1 MNTSNLNILNDN
13 NIIISSEDIT
23 NNLIKINENN
33 MIIKINQK
41 KKKLLTRIDRS
52 KNDTSTRLF
61 MVTEAYDKYTYEY
74 YIISLT
80 ILILSSII
88 TFIEALR
95 LTIIELNTKEKIL
108 YYNENYFSLVLNII
122 LLVTGT
128 IITILSSIIRFKN
141 YREILEGLKEA
152 QTILVTYKNKYNRQY
167 QIINYHYIDKNI
179 SSDSIIKIS
188 DKITTYD
195 KIVKSINYF
204 QYIRNSDIIA
214 YNKSKAKFDIDIY
227 KIKTDTRNEFELIT
241 KKKEQEYIDIYNEND
256 ITLENKNYKKFEN
269 INDILLKKELYKLNA
284 SKKKFELNS
293 EVNKLKNEVII
304 LDRTKSEP
312 NVSK

>member
-41 KKKLLTRIDRS
+41 KKELLTRIERS

-312 NVSK
+312 NVFK

>member
-33 MIIKINQK
+33 IIIKINQK
-41 KKKLLTRIDRS
+41 KKELLTRIERS

-141 YREILEGLKEA
+141 YREILECLKEA

-167 QIINYHYIDKNI
+167 QIINYHYINKNI

-188 DKITTYD
+188 DKITGYD

-241 KKKEQEYIDIYNEND
+241 KKKEQEYIDIYNDND
-256 ITLENKNYKKFEN
+256 IAHEKKNYEKFEN
-269 INDILLKKELYKLNA
+269 INNILLKKELYKLDA
-284 SKKKFELNS
+284 SKK
-293 EVNKLKNEVII
+293 I
-304 LDRTKSEP
+304 
-312 NVSK
+312 

>member
-1 MNTSNLNILNDN
+1 MTSNIILYDSNKSNITLKV
-13 NIIISSEDIT
+13 IE
-23 NNLIKINENN
+23 LQE
-33 MIIKINQK
+33 
-41 KKKLLTRIDRS
+41 RIMKS

-61 MVTEAYDKYTYEY
+61 MVTEAYDKYNKEH

-95 LTIIELNTKEKIL
+95 LTLIELNTNKEIDNLLYSSLIL
-108 YYNENYFSLVLNII
+108 NLL
-122 LLVTGT
+122 LLVNGT
-128 IITILSSIIRFKN
+128 IITILSSIIRFRN

-167 QIINYHYIDKNI
+167 HIINYHYINKNI
-179 SSDSIIKIS
+179 SSDNIIKVS
-188 DKITTYD
+188 DKITAYD

-204 QYIRNSDIIA
+204 QYIKNSDIIG
-214 YNKSKAKFDIDIY
+214 YNKSKAKYDIDIY

-241 KKKEQEYIDIYNEND
+241 KRKEQEYIDIYNKND
-256 ITLENKNYKKFEN
+256 IELEKKNYEKFEN
-269 INDILLKKELYKLNA
+269 INDILLKKELYKLDT

-293 EVNKLKNEVII
+293 EVDKLKSEVII
-304 LDRTKSEP
+304 LNKSKSEP
-312 NVSK
+312 NAF

>member
-41 KKKLLTRIDRS
+41 KKELLTRIERS

>member
-41 KKKLLTRIDRS
+41 KKELLTRIDRS

-108 YYNENYFSLVLNII
+108 YYNV
-122 LLVTGT
+122 
-128 IITILSSIIRFKN
+128 
-141 YREILEGLKEA
+141 
-152 QTILVTYKNKYNRQY
+152 
-167 QIINYHYIDKNI
+167 
-179 SSDSIIKIS
+179 
-188 DKITTYD
+188 
-195 KIVKSINYF
+195 
-204 QYIRNSDIIA
+204 
-214 YNKSKAKFDIDIY
+214 
-227 KIKTDTRNEFELIT
+227 
-241 KKKEQEYIDIYNEND
+241 
-256 ITLENKNYKKFEN
+256 
-269 INDILLKKELYKLNA
+269 
-284 SKKKFELNS
+284 
-293 EVNKLKNEVII
+293 
-304 LDRTKSEP
+304 
-312 NVSK
+312 

>member
-23 NNLIKINENN
+23 NNFIKINENN
-33 MIIKINQK
+33 MIMKINQK
-41 KKKLLTRIDRS
+41 KKELLTRIERS
-52 KNDTSTRLF
+52 KNDASTRLF

-74 YIISLT
+74 YVISLT

-88 TFIEALR
+88 TFIEAIR
-95 LTIIELNTKEKIL
+95 LTIIEININEKIL
-108 YYNENYFSLVLNII
+108 YYNENYFSLILNII
-122 LLVTGT
+122 LLITGT

-141 YREILEGLKEA
+141 YRAILEGLKEA

-167 QIINYHYIDKNI
+167 HIINYHYINKNI

-188 DKITTYD
+188 DKITAYD

-204 QYIRNSDIIA
+204 QYIRNADIIA

-293 EVNKLKNEVII
+293 EVNKLKSEVII
-304 LDRTKSEP
+304 LDRSKS
-312 NVSK
+312 

>member
-33 MIIKINQK
+33 IIIKINQK
-41 KKKLLTRIDRS
+41 KKELLTRIERS

-141 YREILEGLKEA
+141 YREILECLKEA

-167 QIINYHYIDKNI
+167 QIINYHYINKNI

-188 DKITTYD
+188 DKITGYD

-241 KKKEQEYIDIYNEND
+241 KKKEQEYIDIYNDND
-256 ITLENKNYKKFEN
+256 IAHEKKNYEKFEN
-269 INDILLKKELYKLNA
+269 INNILLKKELYKLDA

-293 EVNKLKNEVII
+293 EVNKLKSEVII
-304 LDRTKSEP
+304 LDRCKSEP
-312 NVSK
+312 NTSR